1 MTAARRIVALCNV
14 WMKTQQMAG
23 GEILGGGVVAF
34 MVQSP
39 RHHPLCASGRLTL
52 WLSKY
57 QMNSGHRD
65 RSFSF
70 NNNWGDAHLRWELPQ
85 SDLEGWDDIPQSGL
99 RVYRQKVT
107 RIPRVI
113 PRFTRVLFTKDFIS
127 DRAYPCR
134 YAVWIIVH
142 FGFVNFLNRLQMCQ
156 MCGPCNPVFWNRRMK
171 QHIFLSLH
179 HQFLLKPEREDTYFY
194 TGPAWGHR

>member
-1 MTAARRIVALCNV
+1 
-14 WMKTQQMAG
+14 
-23 GEILGGGVVAF
+23 
-34 MVQSP
+34 MVQSA

-52 WLSKY
+52 WLSNN

-70 NNNWGDAHLRWELPQ
+70 NNNWGDAHLWQ
-85 SDLEGWDDIPQSGL
+85 L
-99 RVYRQKVT
+99 RVTAVRLGGMRWYSAVRTAGLPAKGYTYPTRNSAFHT
-107 RIPRVI
+107 RII
-113 PRFTRVLFTKDFIS
+113 HKRFHFGPGVSVSLRCLNN
-127 DRAYPCR
+127 
-134 YAVWIIVH
+134 VH
-142 FGFVNFLNRLQMCQ
+142 FGFVNFLNRLQQVQRQ
-156 MCGPCNPVFWNRRMK
+156 MCGPCNPVFWNRCMK